1 MKFFTTGEVA
11 KILNVSGDRVRRF
24 VRAGFLAP
32 SRQKRQLQFTFQDL
46 LILKSAKALLD
57 SRVAPKKISRMLAAL
72 RRRLPENE
80 HLSKIK
86 IYADGR
92 RVVVWDGKTRW
103 QPDSGQ
109 FVFNFDAASV
119 LRKLKSVTPA
129 RARRNVERRAEE
141 WFELAVETE
150 ATSVADAMR
159 AYRRALELDPTM
171 ADAHLNLG
179 KLCHELKQWEE
190 AEAHYRA
197 AAEHATSDATAYFNL
212 GVLMEDLKR
221 FSEAVRH
228 YSEAI
233 KRDPSFADAHYNL
246 GLLFESLGQKPQ
258 AIAHLRAARKLYGR
272 R

>member
-1 MKFFTTGEVA
+1 MKLFTTGEVA
-11 KILNVSGDRVRRF
+11 KILNLSGDRVRRF
-24 VRAGFLAP
+24 VRLGFLVP
-32 SRQKRQLQFTFQDL
+32 SRQNRQLKFTFQDL
-46 LILKSAKALLD
+46 LLLKTAKALID
-57 SRVAPKKISRMLAAL
+57 SRVAPKTISRMLASL
-72 RRRLPENE
+72 RRRLPESE

-92 RVVVWDGKTRW
+92 RVVVWDGKSRW

-119 LRKLKSVTPA
+119 LKKINTTTPVQPRRK
-129 RARRNVERRAEE
+129 ERRAEE
-141 WFELAVETE
+141 WFNLGLEAE
-150 ATSVADAMR
+150 ATSVADAMH

-179 KLCHELKQWEE
+179 KLYHDSKQWAE
-190 AEAHYRA
+190 AETHYRA
-197 AAEHATSDATAYFNL
+197 AAARAPGDATARFNL

-221 FSEAVRH
+221 FP
-228 YSEAI
+228 EAI
-233 KRDPSFADAHYNL
+233 RYYKEAIERDPSLADAHYNL